1 MSTPVYLDHAATTP
15 MSPAALDAYTRHARI
30 TGNPSSLHAAGR
42 AARRVVEE
50 SRETIAAAVGAHPSE
65 VIFTSGGTETDNLA
79 IKGIYWACRAA
90 DPRRNRILVSAVEHH
105 AVLDPAFWLAK
116 HCDAEVV
123 LLPVDGDGVVD
134 LTVLRAELDVHGD
147 ETALVS
153 VMFANN
159 EVGTIQPVH
168 GAAQLV
174 RAAGVPFHTDA
185 AQAVGQTPVSF
196 ATLGVDAMTIT
207 AHKLGGPVGIGALVA
222 RRNLPLEG
230 TSHGGSQERG
240 VRSGTLDVAAIA
252 AFAAAVDDAVGQ
264 LDTRAERMAA
274 LRDSLIAGVRSAV
287 PAAVLRGPQGAGR
300 LPGNVHFT
308 FPGCEGDSLLYLLDS
323 AGIAVSTGSAC
334 QAGIAQP
341 SHMLLAMGLSEAEAR
356 GALRFTLGVTSTSD
370 DVAAL
375 LAALPDAVARAST
388 AGLSSCA
395 PLIEP
400 DLSSCAKSQDLVT
413 GAETRSLP

>member
-15 MSPAALDAYTRHARI
+15 MSPAALEAHARCAAHV
-30 TGNPSSLHAAGR
+30 GNPSSLHAAGR

-174 RAAGVPFHTDA
+174 RAA
-185 AQAVGQTPVSF
+185 
-196 ATLGVDAMTIT
+196 
-207 AHKLGGPVGIGALVA
+207 
-222 RRNLPLEG
+222 
-230 TSHGGSQERG
+230 
-240 VRSGTLDVAAIA
+240 
-252 AFAAAVDDAVGQ
+252 
-264 LDTRAERMAA
+264 
-274 LRDSLIAGVRSAV
+274 
-287 PAAVLRGPQGAGR
+287 
-300 LPGNVHFT
+300 
-308 FPGCEGDSLLYLLDS
+308 
-323 AGIAVSTGSAC
+323 
-334 QAGIAQP
+334 
-341 SHMLLAMGLSEAEAR
+341 
-356 GALRFTLGVTSTSD
+356 VT
-370 DVAAL
+370 V
-375 LAALPDAVARAST
+375 
-388 AGLSSCA
+388 
-395 PLIEP
+395 
-400 DLSSCAKSQDLVT
+400 
-413 GAETRSLP
+413 